1 MSARARGPDTA
12 FQNSASVTLYGPEK
26 HVDTYALVD
35 DGSALTLLDDELSTQ
50 LLAATT
56 TRVGN
61 CFQTGL
67 LWRSDDPR
75 LDVLDELG
83 GTNEHDNG
91 VNLELDYNATEKILG
106 LRWCTVADSFV
117 FGMRIDRVDGDIIK
131 GIKRPTKRELL
142 SALTCSTPLALLQ
155 TISSTD
161 GRRGAVR
168 SAA

>member
-91 VNLELDYNATEKILG
+91 VNLELD
-106 LRWCTVADSFV
+106 WCTVADSFV

-142 SALTCSTPLALLQ
+142 SASTCSTPLALLQ